1 MSMETNSTKTL
12 LLDAA
17 SLLVQTRG
25 YNGFSFHDLGAA
37 VGITTASIH
46 YHFPTK
52 ANLGQQLVKR
62 YTTEFMAALGDPK
75 ASPPSQR
82 LRRYVRLFRAA
93 LSEGRMCLCGMI
105 GAEVDGVPAEVS
117 AEVREFFRA
126 NELWL
131 TRVFERAGAHPATAR
146 EGGDYSSQLLK

>member
-62 YTTEFMAALGDPK
+62 YTAEFIAALGDPQ
-75 ASPPSQR
+75 ASSPSQG
-82 LRRYVRLFRAA
+82 LLHYVGLFRAA
-93 LSEGRMCLCGMI
+93 LSDGRMCLCGMM
-105 GAEVDGVPAEVS
+105 VPRLMACQPRFLQKFVNS
-117 AEVREFFRA
+117 
-126 NELWL
+126 
-131 TRVFERAGAHPATAR
+131 FERMSFG
-146 EGGDYSSQLLK
+146 